1 MMQRLLGLLVAA
13 IALGVVELAL
23 WLHRVHDWPA
33 ALATLGAVAVPVL
46 ANAAILGQ
54 QFAIGAWLR
63 RRTRPDLH
71 LGLAAAL
78 RAWLGEI
85 VASLRT
91 FFYAQIRYGARPLPS
106 GTGHDRMPVLLVHG
120 YFCNRGIW
128 RPFARWLAERGH
140 AVDSVNLE
148 PVFGSIDDYVPLVEA
163 AIERLRT
170 RTGAERVAVVAHSM
184 GGLAVRAFLA
194 QHGTAAIGAVVTL
207 GTPHRGT
214 WLARFGYGRNVAQM
228 RLDSGWLR
236 DLAAREAGQ
245 TRAPFTVVLSYHDNI
260 VVPQSIQT
268 LEGARTI
275 ELIAR
280 GHVELAYDR
289 GVWARALEAIETPGR
304 G

>member
-91 FFYAQIRYGARPLPS
+91 FFYAQIRYGAQPLPS

-170 RTGAERVAVVAHSM
+170 RTGAERVAVVDGMCGVS
-184 GGLAVRAFLA
+184 
-194 QHGTAAIGAVVTL
+194 
-207 GTPHRGT
+207 
-214 WLARFGYGRNVAQM
+214 
-228 RLDSGWLR
+228 
-236 DLAAREAGQ
+236 
-245 TRAPFTVVLSYHDNI
+245 LSTCAY
-260 VVPQSIQT
+260 
-268 LEGARTI
+268 EG
-275 ELIAR
+275 
-280 GHVELAYDR
+280 
-289 GVWARALEAIETPGR
+289 
-304 G
+304 

>member
-1 MMQRLLGLLVAA
+1 
-13 IALGVVELAL
+13 
-23 WLHRVHDWPA
+23 
-33 ALATLGAVAVPVL
+33 
-46 ANAAILGQ
+46 
-54 QFAIGAWLR
+54 
-63 RRTRPDLH
+63 
-71 LGLAAAL
+71 
-78 RAWLGEI
+78 
-85 VASLRT
+85 
-91 FFYAQIRYGARPLPS
+91 
-106 GTGHDRMPVLLVHG
+106 
-120 YFCNRGIW
+120 
-128 RPFARWLAERGH
+128 
-140 AVDSVNLE
+140 
-148 PVFGSIDDYVPLVEA
+148 
-163 AIERLRT
+163 
-170 RTGAERVAVVAHSM
+170 M

-280 GHVELAYDR
+280 GTSELAYYC

>member
-63 RRTRPDLH
+63 RRTRPDLR

-91 FFYAQIRYGARPLPS
+91 FFYAQIRYGAQPLPS

-289 GVWARALEAIETPGR
+289 GVWARALEAIETPRR